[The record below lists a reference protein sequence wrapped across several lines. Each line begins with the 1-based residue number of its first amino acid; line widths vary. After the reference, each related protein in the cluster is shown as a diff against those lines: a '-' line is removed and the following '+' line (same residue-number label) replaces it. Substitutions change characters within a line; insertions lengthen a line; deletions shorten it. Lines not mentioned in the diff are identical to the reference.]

1 MLVIAEL
8 FVMSIILHI
17 FFNKKSVIQYL
28 SSSYAALSSIS
39 LFAVLVIIM
48 VLIPQDINHNGLI
61 KISGFGKITHSW
73 LYVFSTFYIIICLG
87 MVTVRRLLPLNLK
100 NIFFFINHFGLWI
113 VLAAASLGQAD
124 KVRINITVPEEELI
138 WYGYTENDQY
148 FEPNFAI
155 KLNKFNIEFYNPK
168 LGIVDDNGEML
179 SAKDYQPTEIID
191 GGTIMYKDYK
201 IEVVETLEDAIS
213 INDSVMR
220 VMGLTEKTYV
230 ASLKVSKN
238 GKEAVKYYIQSGTSF
253 QPLVSASI
261 DKGINLVLLNPEP
274 KYFGSEI
281 ELFTIEGVKNEKH
294 IIEVNKPLKLNS
306 WTIYQTSYF
315 KSPEYEG
322 YISVFTAVFDPWL
335 KIVYIGFALMFIGA
349 GYLIFSRRTRN
360 KSIEE

>member
-1 MLVIAEL
+1 
-8 FVMSIILHI
+8 
-17 FFNKKSVIQYL
+17 
-28 SSSYAALSSIS
+28 
-39 LFAVLVIIM
+39 
-48 VLIPQDINHNGLI
+48 
-61 KISGFGKITHSW
+61 
-73 LYVFSTFYIIICLG
+73 
-87 MVTVRRLLPLNLK
+87 
-100 NIFFFINHFGLWI
+100 
-113 VLAAASLGQAD
+113 LAAASLGQAD
-124 KVRINITVPEEELI
+124 KIRINITVPEEELI

-148 FEPNFAI
+148 FEPDFAI

-191 GGTIMYKDYK
+191 GSTIIYKDYK

-220 VMGLTEKTYV
+220 VMGLSEKTYV
-230 ASLKVSKN
+230 STLKVSKN
-238 GKEAVKYYIQSGTSF
+238 GEEDTKCYIQSGTSF
-253 QPLVSASI
+253 QSPVSAAI
-261 DKGINLVLLNPEP
+261 DKDINLVLLNPEP

-281 ELFTIEGVKNEKH
+281 ELFTREGVKNEKH
-294 IIEVNKPLKLNS
+294 IIEVNKPLKISS

-349 GYLIFSRRTRN
+349 GYLIFSRRTKT